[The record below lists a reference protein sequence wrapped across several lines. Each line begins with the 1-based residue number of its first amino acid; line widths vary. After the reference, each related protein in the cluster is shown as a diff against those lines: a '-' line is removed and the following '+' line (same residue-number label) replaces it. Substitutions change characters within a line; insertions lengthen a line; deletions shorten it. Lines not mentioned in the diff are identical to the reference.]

1 MTAKSLLPVV
11 IPRRQ
16 IIKANSEPVDG
27 AARSGD
33 ASLICHI
40 YVDDAISELA
50 TRRSEFAAILK
61 NERID
66 RLPTLLCPRGR
77 HQL

>member
-27 AARSGD
+27 DYTLRAAAMLR
-33 ASLICHI
+33 
-40 YVDDAISELA
+40 
-50 TRRSEFAAILK
+50 
-61 NERID
+61 
-66 RLPTLLCPRGR
+66 
-77 HQL
+77 